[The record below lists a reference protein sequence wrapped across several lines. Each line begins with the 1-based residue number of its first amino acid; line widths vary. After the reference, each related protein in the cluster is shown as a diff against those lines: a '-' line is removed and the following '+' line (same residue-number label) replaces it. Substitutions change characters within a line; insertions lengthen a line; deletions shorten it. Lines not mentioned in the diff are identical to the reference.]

1 MSLRFF
7 ADHCISRSIT
17 QSLKEE
23 GYTVFLLK
31 DHIPTD
37 SPDEVVILKAQELD
51 SILISLNGDFS
62 DIVRYHPAK
71 YKGII
76 SLQVRNHP
84 EVIPSLLTVL
94 KRYLSKHPDMEYY
107 KGKLLLVEA
116 HRIRVQE

>member
-7 ADHCISRSIT
+7 ADHCISRSII
-17 QSLKEE
+17 QLLKEE
-23 GYTVFLLK
+23 GYTVFWLK
-31 DHIPTD
+31 DHISPD
-37 SPDEVVILKAQELD
+37 SSDEVVISKAQKLD
-51 SILISLNGDFS
+51 SILISLNGDFA
-62 DIVRYHPAK
+62 DIVRYPPAK

-107 KGKLLLVEA
+107 KGKLFLVES
-116 HRIRVQE
+116 HRIRVRE

>member
-1 MSLRFF
+1 MSLRFL

-23 GYTVFLLK
+23 GYTVFWLK

-62 DIVRYHPAK
+62 DIVRYPPAK

-116 HRIRVQE
+116 HRIRVRE